1 MATGTSIW
9 SWQRTSDNSSLNTA
23 NAWQQYDVSGSQIP
37 ANATIT
43 KVEYSF
49 TTFTGK
55 YTSNSSYIFRLFGVA
70 INGGPYTGAK
80 YGGER
85 PETLINSF
93 SVATDSSNNSESAAV
108 TIENFENGQVKF
120 WRTSSGT
127 YCKLIDC
134 DFQQGNELINVFKNK
149 STIGIQI
156 RANTSLSGTTYIQ
169 NIQIKITYTYP
180 YISKPE
186 NINVTQI
193 SGEQFTITWD
203 PVEVSDI
210 GEEEVLYFIA
220 YGDKTITEQGILD
233 TTYTGKILG
242 YENYVQMRVL
252 ARCET
257 LSLST
262 DTAVSV
268 IFSSPIL
275 STPNITTFEPQK
287 GTSLTLEWEVSSLD
301 KYVDGT
307 IAYKIEWAE
316 NENGD
321 FITAFENLFETTYKI
336 PSQWF
341 KTIQENRE
349 NKEYYFK
356 VSAYCKSNYTN
367 NTYFSESHTQGP
379 FVFEN
384 VAVVKYKINNSWQ
397 DCQIHYYSNGQWIPC
412 MILYRSS
419 GEWKN

>member
-9 SWQRTSDNSSLNTA
+9 SWQRTGNNSSSNTA
-23 NAWQQYDVSGSQIP
+23 NAWQQYTVKGNQIP

-55 YTSNSSYIFRLFGVA
+55 YTSNSSNIFRLFGVA

-80 YGGER
+80 KYGEGQ
-85 PETLINSF
+85 PETLVNSF
-93 SVATDSSNNSESAAV
+93 SVATNSSSNSESTAITV
-108 TIENFENGQVKF
+108 ENFENGQVKF
-120 WRTSSGT
+120 WRTDSGT
-127 YCKLIDC
+127 YCKLIEC

-149 STIGIQI
+149 SSIGIQI

-203 PVEVSDI
+203 PVEVSDMDD
-210 GEEEVLYFIA
+210 EEEVLYSII
-220 YGDKTITEQGILD
+220 YGGYTIGQGILD

-242 YENYVQMRVL
+242 YGNYVSMMVL
-252 ARCET
+252 ANCGT
-257 LSLST
+257 LSSYT
-262 DTAVSV
+262 TKSV

-275 STPNITTFEPQK
+275 STPNITTFSPQE

-301 KYVDGT
+301 RYVDGT

-336 PSQWF
+336 PFQWF
-341 KTIQENRE
+341 KTVQENRE

-356 VSAYCKSNYTN
+356 VSAYCYSNYTER
-367 NTYFSESHTQGP
+367 TYSSESGAQGP
-379 FVFEN
+379 FTFEN
-384 VAVVKYKINNSWQ
+384 VAIVKYKINNSWQ

-412 MILYRSS
+412 MMLYRSN